1 MSPDKFPRR
10 IFVTGTDT
18 GVGKSIV
25 CACLMAGL
33 QGKYW
38 KPVQSGIGE
47 ETSDTQ
53 WIRQV
58 TGLPSSHFY
67 PETYRLR
74 KPLSPHAAAA
84 AEGIRIELEDFRMPE
99 TEEYLVVEG
108 AGGIMVPLNEKHLM
122 LDLIK
127 LLKLPVLLVARS
139 GLGTINHTLLS
150 VEQLMRHDLD
160 IFGVIMNGPGNPE
173 NRKAVER
180 FGGVKVCAELEPL
193 SHITSET
200 LNKQFERKFIPRFTK

>member
-18 GVGKSIV
+18 GVGKSVV

-38 KPVQSGIGE
+38 KPIQSGIE
-47 ETSDTQ
+47 RDLSDTE
-53 WIRQV
+53 WIRSV
-58 TGLPSSHFY
+58 TGLSHCHFY

-84 AEGIRIELEDFRMPE
+84 AEGIRIKLQDFQMPE
-99 TEEYLVVEG
+99 TEDHLVVEG
-108 AGGIMVPLNEKHLM
+108 AGGIMVPLNERHLM

-127 LLKLPVLLVARS
+127 LLNIPVLLVARS

-150 VEQLMRHDLD
+150 VEQLKRHALD
-160 IFGVIMNGPGNPE
+160 IFGVVMNGPRNPE

-180 FGGVKVCAELEPL
+180 FGEVKVCAELQPL
-193 SHITSET
+193 SHITAET
-200 LNKQFERKFIPRFTK
+200 INKQFERNFVTGHGI